1 MWLVPTS
8 MSKVQYDR
16 GTQRVH
22 VRPERPAGETGE
34 ELGSRA
40 CRASG
45 GKRDESFL
53 DGVGSR
59 VRVWSWLKYDL
70 GNSK

>member
-1 MWLVPTS
+1 
-8 MSKVQYDR
+8 MSTVQYDR
-16 GTQRVH
+16 GTQRVQ

-45 GKRDESFL
+45 GKGDESFL

-59 VRVWSWLKYDL
+59 VRVWS
-70 GNSK
+70 